1 MQVELTSAKVLG
13 IESHALME
21 TILAIDCIERYSFT
35 VMARVT
41 LKDVAEHAGVDVS
54 TVSRALSDDR
64 ANLVNHVTRVR
75 VVQVAE
81 QLGYRGNL
89 QASALRRGRT
99 QTIGVVVADLSNP
112 FIGPVL
118 RGISQGLDGRRLLPI
133 MTESRDSSETLG
145 RVCDLLLAQRVDGVI
160 CTAGRTADRA
170 TLTRLAQETPTV
182 LAVRYWADAKI
193 TTVAHDDVDGGRI
206 AAEHLL
212 SLGHTR
218 VAQLVGPR
226 DIGSFE
232 DRTRGFAEQ
241 ISRAGAECIAI
252 EGDVHIPTFN
262 AGRDLM
268 TQLFNSM
275 GDHMPTAVF
284 AQNDSMAVGAMH
296 LATQRGVRCPDDISI
311 IGYNDAPLTAHLSP
325 ALTTIRLPGYEAGRL
340 AAEMVVSLIE
350 EPEQTPSSVT
360 LAPELIVRDSTRTL
374 IQ

>member
-1 MQVELTSAKVLG
+1 
-13 IESHALME
+13 
-21 TILAIDCIERYSFT
+21 
-35 VMARVT
+35 MARVT

-64 ANLVNHVTRVR
+64 ANLVNQVTRVR
-75 VVQVAE
+75 VMQVAE

-133 MTESRDSSETLG
+133 MTESRDNSETLG

-160 CTAGRTADRA
+160 CTAGRTGDRA
-170 TLTRLAQETPTV
+170 ALKRLAAETPTV
-182 LAVRYWADAKI
+182 LAVRPWANSKI
-193 TTVAHDDVDGGRI
+193 TNVSHDDVDGGRI

-218 VAQLVGPR
+218 VAQLIGPA
-226 DIGSFE
+226 DIGSFD
-232 DRTRGFAEQ
+232 DRTRGFAER
-241 ISRAGAECIAI
+241 ISQAEGECVAI
-252 EGDVHIPTFN
+252 TGDLNLPTFD
-262 AGRDLM
+262 AGRELM
-268 TQLFNSM
+268 NQLFDTA
-275 GDHMPTAVF
+275 GDDMPTALF

-296 LATQRGVRCPDDISI
+296 LASERGLNCPGDISI
-311 IGYNDAPLTAHLSP
+311 VGYNDAPLTAHLTP
-325 ALTTIRLPGYEAGRL
+325 ALTTIRLPGYETGRI

-350 EPEQTPSSVT
+350 EPDQAPSSVS
-360 LAPELIVRDSTRTL
+360 LAPELIIRESTRTL
-374 IQ
+374 N

>member
-1 MQVELTSAKVLG
+1 
-13 IESHALME
+13 
-21 TILAIDCIERYSFT
+21 
-35 VMARVT
+35 MARVT
-41 LKDVAEHAGVDVS
+41 LKDVAEHVGVDVS
-54 TVSRALSDDR
+54 TVSRALSTDR
-64 ANLVNHVTRVR
+64 SNLVNPVTRMR
-75 VVQVAE
+75 VTQAAE

-133 MTESRDSSETLG
+133 MTESRDSSETLE

-170 TLTRLAQETPTV
+170 TLKRLAQETPTV
-182 LAVRYWADAKI
+182 LAVRRWANSKI
-193 TTVAHDDVDGGRI
+193 TNVSHNDVDGGRL

-218 VAQLVGPR
+218 VAQLVGPI

-232 DRTRGFAEQ
+232 DRTSGFAEKIAQ
-241 ISRAGAECIAI
+241 ASGECLAI
-252 EGDVHIPTFN
+252 EGGAHLPTFD

-268 TQLFNSM
+268 TRLLDTA
-275 GDHMPTAVF
+275 GDDLPTAVF

-296 LATQRGVRCPDDISI
+296 LANERGVNCPEDISI
-311 IGYNDAPLTAHLSP
+311 IGYNDAPLTAHLTP
-325 ALTTIRLPGYEAGRL
+325 ALTTIRLPGYEAGRV
-340 AAEMVVSLIE
+340 AAELVVSLIE
-350 EPEQTPSSVT
+350 QPELPPSSLM
-360 LAPELIVRDSTRTL
+360 LAPELVVRQSTRTL
-374 IQ
+374 NG